1 MSSARPRPDSNPLL
15 VVFIIGGL
23 SIAEMR
29 AVKEMMTLSKP
40 NFEVITYTNEK
51 PVQGYK
57 YASFEEKLR
66 LLSLATCNVRGM
78 R

>member
-29 AVKEMMTLSKP
+29 AVKEMMSLNKP

-51 PVQGYK
+51 PVQGY
-57 YASFEEKLR
+57 ASFEEKLR
-66 LLSLATCNVRGM
+66 LLLLTWKRYGS
-78 R
+78 